1 MRCPF
6 QMRWVLLA
14 LGCLQL
20 HCAADWLHYRGPFA
34 NGVVAEGGWLVTQGV
49 VREVWRAQVGV
60 GSSSSVVSDGWL
72 FTAGHSGGNEVV
84 RCLSAGNGRERWKFS
99 YPVALDPNLFEGGS
113 RATPTLGK
121 SGLYVLSHEGHVYC
135 LDIATG
141 TVRWKRHL
149 VVDFGAVKPE
159 WGFSG
164 APLVYGEQV
173 IIDAGGLGASAISL
187 DADSGELRWK
197 SGTDKIS
204 YAGPLAVNLE
214 ERSTLVFFKAGALI
228 GVEPRT
234 GRELWRHP
242 WKTDYNVHAASPLP
256 IGGDRLMISS
266 GYNAGACMVQISGD
280 KVSEVWRN
288 KNLRCHINS
297 PTVWGEF
304 IFGIDG
310 NTGGGNLVCISSLT
324 GERQWEEKSV
334 KGGALIVAGG
344 KLICVSEKGDLV
356 VAEARGDAFKQILRK
371 PVLKQRTWAQPVL
384 VDGRLYLRDN
394 AGNLVCLAQ

>member
-1 MRCPF
+1 MCWLLLI
-6 QMRWVLLA
+6 RWVLVI

-20 HCAADWLHYRGPFA
+20 QSEADWLHYRGSYA
-34 NGVVAEGGWLVTQGV
+34 NGVVPEAMWTSSQGGI
-49 VREVWRAQVGV
+49 RELWRAQVGI

-72 FTAGHSGGNEVV
+72 FTVGHSGGSEVV
-84 RCLSAGNGRERWKFS
+84 RCLSAENGKERWKYS

-121 SGLYVLSHEGHVYC
+121 FGLYVLSHEGHLHC
-135 LDIATG
+135 LDAGTG

-173 IIDAGGLGASAISL
+173 IIDAGGTGASTIAL

-197 SGTDKIS
+197 SGVDKIS
-204 YAGPLAVNLE
+204 YAGPLAVNFDE
-214 ERSTLVFFKAGALI
+214 HPTLLLFKAGALI
-228 GVEPRT
+228 GVEPSA

-256 IGGDRLMISS
+256 VGGDRVMISS
-266 GYNAGACMVQISGD
+266 GYNAGACMLQISGG
-280 KVSEVWRN
+280 KVTEVWRN

-297 PTVWGEF
+297 PTIWGEF

-310 NTGGGNLVCISSLT
+310 NTGGGNLVCISAVT
-324 GERQWEEKSV
+324 GERRWEEKSV
-334 KGGALIVAGG
+334 KGGALIATAG
-344 KLICVSEKGDLV
+344 KLICVSEKGDLI
-356 VAEARGDAFKQILRK
+356 VAEARGDGFKQLLRR

-384 VDGRLYLRDN
+384 VAGRLYLRDN